1 MEHFLLK
8 IIPSYYLSK
17 DLQHQYLTLWP
28 GPMVVVP
35 RDSSS
40 VDLLH
45 AVYKEIKETFVVQP
59 DRHQG

>member
-1 MEHFLLK
+1 
-8 IIPSYYLSK
+8 
-17 DLQHQYLTLWP
+17 
-28 GPMVVVP
+28 MVVVP